1 MAESIKTVG
10 LNKTYDNFQAWEDDA
25 DGNSTTGTPWWAE
38 FYSGADLGALVIAG
52 WSDPPTAEAH
62 RIKLYVA
69 SGHQHNGISGGA
81 TSSATASADL
91 ISISMSFVT
100 LDGLHADQNS
110 TSGNYY
116 AINMAT
122 GAAVEG
128 TTVERCLIK
137 SSDAYC
143 VFGYGKAGAVFNVRN
158 NIMIKDGESNE
169 LPVCRLIGLSTYPVY
184 NVYHNVFTGAGVAQY
199 GLQTNTAKGSLDLVA
214 ENNISFDNDDGDYAL
229 AGTSIT
235 ANNNI
240 SSDATADDDGGSG
253 NLIDQTDTDILTD
266 PSNDDFRLKSTSAA
280 IGAGVTIAS
289 VTTDILG
296 TSRPKGG
303 SYDIG
308 PYEYTVAG
316 PLMDS
321 PSIASV
327 ISQGMIT

>member
-1 MAESIKTVG
+1 
-10 LNKTYDNFQAWEDDA
+10 
-25 DGNSTTGTPWWAE
+25 
-38 FYSGADLGALVIAG
+38 
-52 WSDPPTAEAH
+52 
-62 RIKLYVA
+62 
-69 SGHQHNGISGGA
+69 
-81 TSSATASADL
+81 
-91 ISISMSFVT
+91 MSFVT

-110 TSGNYY
+110 TGYYDAVHMGNYQ
-116 AINMAT
+116 I
-122 GAAVEG
+122 EG

-137 SSDAYC
+137 SSGAHC
-143 VFGYGKAGAVFNVRN
+143 VVASGKAGAVFNVRN
-158 NIMIKDGESNE
+158 NIMIKDGG
-169 LPVCRLIGLSTYPVY
+169 LGAVCRCVGPATYPVY
-184 NVYHNVFTGAGVAQY
+184 NVYNNIFTGAGSGSTQEY
-199 GLQTNTAKGSLDLVA
+199 GLQTNLAKGSLDLVA
-214 ENNISFDNDDGDYAL
+214 ENNISFDNEDGDYSL
-229 AGTSIT
+229 LGTSIT

-240 SSDATADDDGGSG
+240 SSDATADDAGGSG

>member
-25 DGNSTTGTPWWAE
+25 ESNSTTDTPWWAE
-38 FYSGADLGALVIAG
+38 FYSGSDLGALIITG

-91 ISISMSFVT
+91 ISIYMSFVT

-110 TSGNYY
+110 TENYDAVHMGLFY
-116 AINMAT
+116 
-122 GAAVEG
+122 VEG

-137 SSDAYC
+137 SSGYYC
-143 VFGYGKAGAVFNVRN
+143 VIGFGKAGAVFNVRN
-158 NIMIKDGESNE
+158 NIMIKDGGAGS
-169 LPVCRLIGLSTYPVY
+169 VCRCVGGSAYPVY
-184 NVYHNVFTGAGVAQY
+184 NIYNNIFTGAGADGPQDY
-199 GLQTNTAKGSLDLVA
+199 GLQTNIAKGNVDAVA
-214 ENNISFDNDDGDYAL
+214 ENNISFDNDDGDYSL
-229 AGTSIT
+229 LGTSIT

-240 SSDATADDDGGSG
+240 SSDATADDYGGSG